1 MAQGG
6 WAESRGREQRAEV
19 EKEKREREHS
29 KPHACFGRKMVYI
42 NFFHKP
48 FS

>member
-1 MAQGG
+1 MARGG
-6 WAESRGREQRAEV
+6 WAESRGREQRAEA

-29 KPHACFGRKMVYI
+29 KPHAYFGRKMVYG
-42 NFFHKP
+42 NFFRKP